1 MKQRMK
7 NNSNKEILKKIV
19 REFLDNSNI
28 EISSDLL
35 NETPNRVVKAW
46 LEMTSGYAVDDTLLY
61 KTFSSSSKGLIVVK
75 NIEFSSI
82 CEHHLLPFSGVV
94 HIGYIPNDGVLGL
107 SKFARIVDCF
117 SKRLQIQE
125 KMIIEI
131 GESIIKNLKPKDLF
145 IIVSAKHSCMSCRG
159 VEQSSSETISF
170 FTYGKFK
177 DYKEHELIAI
187 IK

>member
-1 MKQRMK
+1 MK
-7 NNSNKEILKKIV
+7 NNINKEILKKIV

-28 EISSDLL
+28 KISNDLR
-35 NETPNRVVKAW
+35 EKTPNRVVEAW
-46 LEMTSGYAVDDTLLY
+46 LEMTGGYMVDDALLY
-61 KTFSSSSKGLIVVK
+61 KIFPSSAKNLVVVK

-82 CEHHLLPFSGVV
+82 CEHHLLPFSGVIHV
-94 HIGYIPNDGVLGL
+94 GYVPNDGVLGL

-125 KMIIEI
+125 KMVIEI

-145 IIVSAKHSCMSCRG
+145 IIAIAKHSCMSCRG

-177 DYKEHELIAI
+177 DYKEHELMSI